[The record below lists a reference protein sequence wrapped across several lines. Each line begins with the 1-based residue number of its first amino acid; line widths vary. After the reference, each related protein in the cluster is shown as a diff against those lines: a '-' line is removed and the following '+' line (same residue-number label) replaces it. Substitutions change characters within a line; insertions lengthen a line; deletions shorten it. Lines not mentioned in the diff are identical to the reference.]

1 MAKGEV
7 VESNVVARILTV
19 LGYILL
25 LPLFP
30 LAVKIVQEYE
40 RGVIFRLGRLQ
51 GAKGPGL
58 FIILPIVDRMVKM
71 DLRVFTLDVPSQE
84 IITRDNVTVK
94 VDAVIYFRVVNPE
107 DAVVKVE
114 NYFRA
119 TALIAQTTL
128 RSTIGQSELDTLLSH
143 RDEINQRLQIAIDE
157 ATEPWGI
164 KVSMVEVRDVLLAP
178 EMVRS
183 MARQAEAE
191 RERRA
196 KVIHAEGELQAS
208 EKLAEAGRIIAAS
221 PGTLQLR
228 YLQTLTEIAS
238 ERNSTI
244 LFPLPIDLIQSF
256 LTRVGASAAAAQPA
270 TSRAARAAA
279 SPKATAGCRP
289 IGGRPAVVYSRSVTS
304 PAAMVTRLPS
314 GRRRMRLPSLSTS
327 SASPS
332 SAVSPAGDPHLTA
345 QRLQTR
351 PPLVLHPL
359 TGLHRQVQLFELVQD
374 GGRQRLPRDL
384 AARLG
389 GDAGGDGGDL
399 GVGGHVGVDV
409 DADAQQHVV
418 HGLGRQIRFHK
429 NAADLAPAYQ
439 HVVGPLEGRPQ
450 ACHLLEAARHRQR
463 SDDGQRPQVLQRR
476 PEDDGEVEAPSR
488 RHERSPQPAASRR
501 LAAGQ
506 HHRALGGAGPGQLAG
521 EVLRGA
527 QHGPV
532 LQPAADEAG
541 RQPVPQGLRGEAS
554 GHGSKRIAKK
564 PALRLAFC
572 ARPSGLARH
581 HLQRVAVRLDSP
593 KAVASIIVH
602 PHHLL
607 SYIRW

>member
-7 VESNVVARILTV
+7 VESNVVARILTI

-208 EKLAEAGRIIAAS
+208 EKLAEAGRIIASS

-256 LTRVGASAAAAQPA
+256 LSRVAIAPPPQ
-270 TSRAARAAA
+270 A
-279 SPKATAGCRP
+279 SP
-289 IGGRPAVVYSRSVTS
+289 
-304 PAAMVTRLPS
+304 
-314 GRRRMRLPSLSTS
+314 
-327 SASPS
+327 
-332 SAVSPAGDPHLTA
+332 
-345 QRLQTR
+345 
-351 PPLVLHPL
+351 PP
-359 TGLHRQVQLFELVQD
+359 
-374 GGRQRLPRDL
+374 
-384 AARLG
+384 
-389 GDAGGDGGDL
+389 
-399 GVGGHVGVDV
+399 
-409 DADAQQHVV
+409 
-418 HGLGRQIRFHK
+418 
-429 NAADLAPAYQ
+429 
-439 HVVGPLEGRPQ
+439 
-450 ACHLLEAARHRQR
+450 
-463 SDDGQRPQVLQRR
+463 
-476 PEDDGEVEAPSR
+476 
-488 RHERSPQPAASRR
+488 
-501 LAAGQ
+501 
-506 HHRALGGAGPGQLAG
+506 
-521 EVLRGA
+521 
-527 QHGPV
+527 
-532 LQPAADEAG
+532 
-541 RQPVPQGLRGEAS
+541 AS
-554 GHGSKRIAKK
+554 GS
-564 PALRLAFC
+564 
-572 ARPSGLARH
+572 S
-581 HLQRVAVRLDSP
+581 S
-593 KAVASIIVH
+593 
-602 PHHLL
+602 
-607 SYIRW
+607 